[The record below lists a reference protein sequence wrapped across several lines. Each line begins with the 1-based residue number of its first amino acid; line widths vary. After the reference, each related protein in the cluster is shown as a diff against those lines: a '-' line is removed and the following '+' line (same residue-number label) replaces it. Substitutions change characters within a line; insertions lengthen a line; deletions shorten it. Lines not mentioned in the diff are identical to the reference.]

1 MSEHRVRVDSLVD
14 LSKIRRDGRPPT
26 PAELRAAL
34 PNGWKLDDDG
44 EHAVRDLRLFFSQS
58 WVLVLGLVMFGAAGI
73 GLFITTFP
81 RGERALWRVAILIG
95 VMVVIGGV
103 IGPLI
108 TRALNRRR

>member
-1 MSEHRVRVDSLVD
+1 
-14 LSKIRRDGRPPT
+14 
-26 PAELRAAL
+26 
-34 PNGWKLDDDG
+34 
-44 EHAVRDLRLFFSQS
+44 
-58 WVLVLGLVMFGAAGI
+58 VLVLGLVMFGAAGI